1 MAQKKAIEVK
11 LALLDEILDLNREA
25 GSERVIQKPI
35 SDAFKKLNGS
45 IELNKKALQ
54 KAEQG
59 LKAAQSLGEQKAIET
74 FKRWIQTINGDIKLA
89 EKQLNAVK
97 SIDIGF

>member
-1 MAQKKAIEVK
+1 MKKNAIKVE
-11 LALLDEILDLNREA
+11 LALLDEIGDLNREA
-25 GSERVIQKPI
+25 NSERVIQKPI

-59 LKAAQSLGEQKAIET
+59 LKAAQSLGEQKAIDT